1 MPEIFGEHVDR
12 LVTIEM
18 KRPGIPSRGVILPL
32 YEAARKVQG
41 RPLTLLA
48 AEKLKEHIKPGEY
61 VLIATGS
68 GKDPWRPAG
77 ETDGPLGAVSLARS
91 IKLGLGGRPCYVAGT
106 PYMPPV
112 TAASDAA
119 GLTATKLKEM
129 SDYDGFYPTALVRDF
144 PLGHEGAVEKAAGLL
159 DELKP
164 AAVISIESLGPNS
177 KGIIHS
183 MTGFEREAEH
193 VALTYHLVEHA
204 KKRGIFTLG
213 IGDYGNEIGFGLV
226 ADELKQV
233 RNSWKEC
240 KCKCGGSPLC
250 EVATDVVAAGAVSNW
265 VAYGISACL
274 AYLNQD
280 LNILHDEKTEQRM
293 GMDCVYAGAE
303 GEGGM
308 KQPWVDG
315 TRPQVQ
321 EAIITILRMLV
332 ENAIQRA
339 LERGW

>member
-32 YEAARKVQG
+32 YEAARRVQK

-48 AEKLKEHIKPGEY
+48 AEKLKENVTPGQY

-68 GKDPWRPAG
+68 GKAPWRPAG
-77 ETDGPLGAVSLARS
+77 ETDGPLGAVSLARA
-91 IKLGLGGRPCYVAGT
+91 IKLGLGGRPCYVAGE

-112 TAASDAA
+112 AAASDAA
-119 GLTATKLKEM
+119 GITATYLREM
-129 SDYDGFYPTALVRDF
+129 ADYDGFYPTALMRNF
-144 PLGHEGAVEKAAGLL
+144 PLGHKGALDKALELL

-164 AAVISIESLGPNS
+164 AAVISIESLGPNAQS
-177 KGIIHS
+177 VIHS
-183 MTGFEREAEH
+183 MTGYEREAEH
-193 VALTYHLVEHA
+193 VALTYHLVEQA
-204 KKRGIFTLG
+204 RKRGIFTLG
-213 IGDYGNEIGFGLV
+213 IGDYGNEVGFGLV
-226 ADELKQV
+226 AEELKKAMPG
-233 RNSWKEC
+233 WAAC
-240 KCKCGGSPLC
+240 KCPCGGSPLC
-250 EVATDVVAAGAVSNW
+250 EVTTDVVAAGSVSNW
-265 VAYGISACL
+265 VGYGISACL
-274 AYLNQD
+274 AYLCQD
-280 LNILHDEKTEQRM
+280 INVLQDEETERRM
-293 GMDCVYAGAE
+293 GVDCVYAGAE

-321 EAIITILRMLV
+321 EAIITMLRMLV
-332 ENAIQRA
+332 ENAIQQA